1 MAVSKW
7 AYLDA
12 EIEEVDYASGQLVT
26 NKVFDPHRAQL
37 RVMEDPSRF
46 ITATCGRR
54 FGKSKFV
61 ANELLPEALHTKGLA
76 TTLKARGKR
85 REFWSVGPQY
95 SDSEK
100 PFRVFYDACKRI
112 GLDNAFDK
120 PGTYYSMASKQMTV
134 SLWDGAFIY
143 SAKSAEH
150 PDTLVGE
157 ALAGVHMEEAA
168 KMKEVVWTQMIMPA
182 LGDYGGWVKFTT
194 TPEGKN
200 WYYRLHLNAIKESMK
215 GWNGFRIPSWHNPM
229 VYTET
234 GQQIAL
240 GNLPMNTPIPEH
252 EYTLDADVKR
262 MVHMMAEHPE
272 YTSFEII
279 QSLNLRINDEIA
291 MQANNMPLSKF
302 QQEIAADF
310 TDFVGKVFKEFD
322 EETHSR
328 MLKFNPS
335 WRTVAAVDYG
345 YRNPSVWLLIQIG
358 PWGEINI
365 LDELYQEN
373 LAPDEFA
380 HEILRRGLCPDI
392 CTEFFPDPALPGD
405 TKTLENI
412 FRRAGKRI
420 RARSHTGGELQN
432 RLNLIRLALR
442 QRITDHELSA
452 PNWTSYPPVA
462 DKKRPRLMISTKCAK
477 MLHEMGEYRYP
488 ETKDEMVETST
499 KRFEL
504 PMKKD
509 DHTPEALGRFL
520 AAEYHEMS
528 TQYGGGARV
537 SMARFLNSIGSTRYD
552 HAGGYGDTPAGIP
565 QTSNPVRRGTWMSGV
580 GS

>member
-1 MAVSKW
+1 MVSKW
-7 AYLDA
+7 AFLDA
-12 EIEEVDYASGQLVT
+12 EIEEEFEGQIVR
-26 NKVFDPHRAQL
+26 NKVFDPHKAQL
-37 RVMEDPSRF
+37 RMMEDPARF
-46 ITATCGRR
+46 LVAACGRR

-61 ANELLPEALHTKGLA
+61 ANELIPEALYTKSIA
-76 TTLKARGKR
+76 NTLNSQGKR

-100 PFRVFYDACKRI
+100 PFRVFYNACKRL

-120 PGTYYSMASKQMTV
+120 PGTYYSTASKQMTV

-157 ALAGVHMEEAA
+157 ALSGVHIEEAA
-168 KMKEVVWTQMIMPA
+168 KMKEVVWTQMLMPA
-182 LGDYGGWVKFTT
+182 VADYKGWAKFTT

-200 WYYRLHLNAIKESMK
+200 WFYRLFLNSIKPSMK
-215 GWNGFRIPSWHNPM
+215 GWNGHRIPSWYNPI
-229 VYTET
+229 VY
-234 GQQIAL
+234 
-240 GNLPMNTPIPEH
+240 PER
-252 EYTLDADVKR
+252 TIDADVKR
-262 MVHMMAEHPE
+262 MIQIMAEHPE
-272 YTSFEII
+272 LTSFEII
-279 QSLNLRINDEIA
+279 DREHLVIDSEIA
-291 MQANNMPLSKF
+291 MQANNMPIPKF

-328 MLKFNPS
+328 LLRFNPG
-335 WRTVAAVDYG
+335 WRTIAAVDYG

-358 PWGEINI
+358 PWGEINVV
-365 LDELYQEN
+365 DELYQSN

-380 HEILRRGLCPDI
+380 QEILRRGLCPDS

-405 TKTLENI
+405 TKTLENV
-412 FRRAGKRI
+412 FRRAGKRV

-442 QRITDHELSA
+442 QRITDQELSA
-452 PNWTSYPPVA
+452 PNWTTYPPV
-462 DKKRPRLMISTKCAK
+462 DDHKRPRLMISTKCPK
-477 MLHEMGEYRYP
+477 TLYEFGEYRYP
-488 ETKDEMVETST
+488 ETKDEQVETST

-528 TQYGGGARV
+528 TQYGGGTRV
-537 SMARFLNSIGSTRYD
+537 SQARFLNSLGSTRYD
-552 HAGGYGDTPAGIP
+552 HAGGYGTEPAGVANIK
-565 QTSNPVRRGTWMSGV
+565 NPVRRGTWMSGV